1 MRSSLS
7 CRVEGLNFNL
17 MDVMLLHEI
26 IGKNMGY
33 KGKMIGGE
41 LAKKDVEGH

>member
-1 MRSSLS
+1 MSHRTINE
-7 CRVEGLNFNL
+7 CQ
-17 MDVMLLHEI
+17 HEI

-33 KGKMIGGE
+33 KGKMIGGK